1 MDEIQVF
8 VRVVEAESFTA
19 AADQLGMPKSTVSRY
34 VTKLEDRLG
43 VRLLNRSTRQLQT
56 TDVGRSYYA
65 RCAALLAELS
75 EVERSIT
82 SMQEVPSGPLRVTA
96 PLTFGYLFFGE
107 IVSEFLQQYPDVQL
121 MLSLTDRKVNLIEE
135 GFDVAIRG
143 GVLEDSSLVA
153 RKLTSTN
160 RVICA
165 SPAYLAQRGTPQHPD
180 ALKQHAC
187 LSYSSG
193 PALGSAW
200 RMADDS
206 LVPVQGPLTVN
217 NLEVLRRAALA
228 GLGLILTPRFMV
240 SDDLAAGRLV
250 AVLESHTSHQ
260 GGLYVLYPHAR
271 HVSAKVRAFVDF
283 VVAHV
288 QASGGTLRLP
298 KRPHGDSTHDP
309 DDADHGI

>member
-1 MDEIQVF
+1 MKGNIDEIQVF

-65 RCAALLAELS
+65 RCAALLGELA

-82 SMQEVPSGPLRVTA
+82 SMQEAPTGPLRVTA
-96 PLTFGYLFFGE
+96 PLTFGYLFFGNV
-107 IVSEFLQQYPDVQL
+107 ISDFLRQYPDVQVV
-121 MLSLTDRKVNLIEE
+121 LSLTDRKVNLIEE

-153 RKLTSTN
+153 RKLTGTN

-165 SPAYLAQRGTPQHPD
+165 SPAYLAQKGTPRHPD
-180 ALKQHAC
+180 ELKQHAC
-187 LSYSSG
+187 LTYSNG
-193 PALGSAW
+193 PTPGSAW
-200 RMADDS
+200 RMSDDN

-217 NLEVLRRAALA
+217 NLEVLRRAALE

-240 SDDLAAGRLV
+240 AEDLAAGRLV
-250 AVLESHTSHQ
+250 SVLEEHTSHQ

-283 VVAHV
+283 VVANV
-288 QASGGTLRLP
+288 SVPEGTLRE
-298 KRPHGDSTHDP
+298 R
-309 DDADHGI
+309 